1 MKTFSYHSPKDV
13 KEASKLA
20 SSSSMFLAGGMT
32 SIPSMKLGMATYKDV
47 IDLKKIKKL
56 SGIKVS
62 SKTVTIGAT
71 TKHAEVASSKDVQKA
86 IPALAKLAGNIGD
99 AQVRNR
105 GTIGGSISNNDPSA
119 CYPSACMALNAVIHT
134 NERKIEANKFFKGM
148 FETALKKGE
157 IVEAV
162 EFQIPE
168 KADYQKHPN
177 PASRYAIVGVFVA
190 KHKDEVNVAVTGAKS
205 CVYTDKDLDD
215 LLSIVLKYVEDPD
228 DAEKEIE
235 RFDTGGFD
243 AMSDYVTANLLRD
256 KDYNDWYNKLHSIKE
271 EEMDDEDMDKAATS
285 AAKQG
290 ASISKIAS
298 KLGET
303 TSEMKSLVNKYKK
316 AQEPEKSEL
325 MARLKELTKIK
336 KELESLL

>member
-20 SSSSMFLAGGMT
+20 STSSTFLAGGMT

-62 SKTVTIGAT
+62 SKTVIIGAT
-71 TKHAEVASSKDVQKA
+71 TKHAEVAASKDVQKA

-162 EFQIPE
+162 EFQIPK

-205 CVYTDKDLDD
+205 CVYIDKDLSKKLSSDFSSSAIEGIELDD
-215 LLSIVLKYVEDPD
+215 SEMNSDMHAS
-228 DAEKEIE
+228 AEY
-235 RFDTGGFD
+235 R
-243 AMSDYVTANLLRD
+243 ANLV
-256 KDYNDWYNKLHSIKE
+256 
-271 EEMDDEDMDKAATS
+271 
-285 AAKQG
+285 
-290 ASISKIAS
+290 
-298 KLGET
+298 
-303 TSEMKSLVNKYKK
+303 SLYAKK
-316 AQEPEKSEL
+316 AVE
-325 MARLKELTKIK
+325 AC
-336 KELESLL
+336 